1 MATTTSNSF
10 HSMSFVSDAAAGA
23 FAGAITKTT
32 VAPIERVKILQQL
45 RFALHQGLSCGTQ
58 ESFCA

>member
-1 MATTTSNSF
+1 
-10 HSMSFVSDAAAGA
+10 MSFVSDAAAGA